1 MLLND
6 VGVLGYNFLVEIA
19 FLLLIIS
26 HRIRGVFLLCDIL
39 FYYCMI
45 VGETVSR
52 DTYFYVSKNLDLLTP
67 QTIVY

>member
-26 HRIRGVFLLCDIL
+26 HRIRGVFLLCDIA
-39 FYYCMI
+39 FYYPMI
-45 VGETVSR
+45 VGETVK
-52 DTYFYVSKNLDLLTP
+52 DTNW
-67 QTIVY
+67 